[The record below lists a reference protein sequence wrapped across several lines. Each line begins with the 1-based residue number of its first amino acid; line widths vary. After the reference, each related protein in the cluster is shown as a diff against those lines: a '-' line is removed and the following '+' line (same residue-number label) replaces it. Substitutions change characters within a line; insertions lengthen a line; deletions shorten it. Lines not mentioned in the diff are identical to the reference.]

1 MGFNQ
6 GELPMQKVKNK
17 TFENEDITIDE
28 HEYINCRFVNCSFT
42 YSGSPFALINT
53 DFEISGG
60 LRLNFGPP
68 AEGTLKFLSVMYR
81 SFPSHIEDLF
91 KQMRKEGTSYGSIN
105 LWPAHFP
112 SS

>member
-1 MGFNQ
+1 
-6 GELPMQKVKNK
+6 MQKVKNK

-91 KQMRKEGTSYGSIN
+91 KQMRKEDTSYGSIN